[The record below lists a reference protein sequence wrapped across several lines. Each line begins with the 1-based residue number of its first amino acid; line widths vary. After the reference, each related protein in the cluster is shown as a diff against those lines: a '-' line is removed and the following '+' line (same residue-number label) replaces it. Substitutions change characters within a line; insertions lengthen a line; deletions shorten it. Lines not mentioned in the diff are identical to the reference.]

1 MHSFKAARP
10 WAAATALVALLVTL
24 AAPSTVLAGDCPASL
39 PSGVID
45 EDQYRV
51 GQTIEF
57 FGNYLDFA
65 DPGTVSI
72 TFERTTDDEV
82 RSFQAFNSPDGAWYL
97 MLELDGT
104 LAGSWAV
111 TVVVEQTGATDT
123 CTDEVTITGVRPPN
137 TDTVPSGADAAG
149 SVVPAVPLVLVVA
162 LAATIAIAST
172 PVVVVGR
179 GSRRHRARRG
189 H

>member
-1 MHSFKAARP
+1 MRNFTAARRL
-10 WAAATALVALLVTL
+10 AASAFVTLLVALAV
-24 AAPSTVLAGDCPASL
+24 PSTVLAGDCPASL

-45 EDQYRV
+45 EDRYRV

-72 TFERTTDDEV
+72 TFERASDDAV

-97 MLELDGT
+97 MLELTGDLLGT
-104 LAGSWAV
+104 WAV

-123 CTDEVTITGVRPPN
+123 CTDEVTITQVRPPN
-137 TDTVPSGADAAG
+137 TDTSPGRADSVG
-149 SVVPAVPLVLVVA
+149 SVVPVVPLVLVVA
-162 LAATIAIAST
+162 LAATVAVAT
-172 PVVVVGR
+172 TLVVVSG
-179 GSRRHRARRG
+179 GSGRRHVRRHG
-189 H
+189 R